1 MAEASDMPKR
11 RLTVPAVLLALA
23 AFVAAASVGAAL
35 WRSGPAQAN
44 GAAPGAADWRV
55 VGWAYAEKG
64 DSDASAA
71 AYRKAAAIE
80 PGNAENWSSLA
91 EALQTASTSV
101 VPEAAAALDK
111 ALALDPSDPRARY
124 FLAVQKDLRGDH
136 KGALDD
142 WAALLRDSPPGAPW
156 RADLERTIAQG
167 ASRNKLA
174 VPEAAGAPPSPP
186 AATAAIPGP
195 SPDQLAAAG
204 SIPPGEQ
211 DAMARAMVA
220 KLAARLAAEPR
231 DADGWIRLMR
241 SRTVLQDSAGARQAL
256 QSGLAAFAG
265 DPATQGRLRSAAAQL
280 GVAAGGG

>member
-1 MAEASDMPKR
+1 MAEAFDTPR
-11 RLTVPAVLLALA
+11 RRPTVPALLLAVA
-23 AFVAAASVGAAL
+23 ALVAAASIAAAL
-35 WRSGPAQAN
+35 WRSGPASTQA
-44 GAAPGAADWRV
+44 AAPGAADWRV

-64 DSDASAA
+64 DSEASAA

-101 VPEAAAALDK
+101 VPEASAALEK

-136 KGALDD
+136 KGALED
-142 WAALLRDSPPGAPW
+142 WAGLLRDTPPGAPW

-174 VPEAAGAPPSPP
+174 VPEAAGAPAEGPV
-186 AATAAIPGP
+186 ATAAIPGP

-204 SIPPGEQ
+204 SIPPGQQ
-211 DAMARAMVA
+211 DEMARAMVA
-220 KLAARLAAEPR
+220 KLAARLAANPK

-241 SRTVLQDSAGARQAL
+241 SRVVLNDSAGARQAL
-256 QSGLAAFAG
+256 RSGVAAFPG
-265 DPATQGRLRSAAAQL
+265 DGATQGRLKSAAAQL
-280 GVAAGGG
+280 GLPAGG

>member
-1 MAEASDMPKR
+1 MPGIPDRPPKR
-11 RLTVPAVLLALA
+11 RLTVATVLLA
-23 AFVAAASVGAAL
+23 VAALVAAGSIASAL
-35 WRSGPAQAN
+35 WRSGPASAE
-44 GAAPGAADWRV
+44 GAAPDAADWRV

-64 DSDASAA
+64 DSEASAA

-80 PGNAENWSSLA
+80 PANAENWSSLA

-101 VPEAAAALDK
+101 VPEASAALEK

-136 KGALDD
+136 KGALEN
-142 WAALLRDSPPGAPW
+142 WAALLRDTPAGAPW

-174 VPEAAGAPPSPP
+174 VPEAVAAPASAPV
-186 AATAAIPGP
+186 ATAAIPGP

-204 SIPPGEQ
+204 SIPPGQQ
-211 DAMARAMVA
+211 DAMARAMVER
-220 KLAARLAAEPR
+220 LAARLAANPR

-241 SRTVLQDSAGARQAL
+241 SRVVLNDPAGAGQAL

-265 DPATQGRLRSAAAQL
+265 DGATQGRLKSAAAQL
-280 GVAAGGG
+280 GLPAGG